1 MVDIDAEYLYVKQII
16 RLYEIIAT
24 QRIQINQ
31 MQEVLNKGKKQSKL
45 DVGKHK
51 LSNSNNR

>member
-51 LSNSNNR
+51 LSDSNTR